1 MVLEKSVILLK
12 LHAPFYKSNGSQ
24 NPYSIRKEASSIES
38 KNKIVDLIFL
48 QRPLTIESWIHT
60 NEHQMPKPT
69 CIKFKVFGVYGPPHS
84 IEEIPRGI
92 FNCIFPVSH
101 PPFENQGPQRVFMV

>member
-92 FNCIFPVSH
+92 ISVYHHTYHNV
-101 PPFENQGPQRVFMV
+101 